1 MKTRLR
7 GKSFSLFWI
16 AAKVFRWSATHS
28 SALGFTPKISP
39 NLIMSLKLV
48 SRSALVDNMDSGI
61 QILTFWEIIL
71 SAGMARLL
79 KESGQPVAKSGFT
92 DMNTS

>member
-1 MKTRLR
+1 MNTRLR
-7 GKSFSLFWI
+7 GKSFSLSWI
-16 AAKVFRWSATHS
+16 AANVLRCPATHS
-28 SALGFTPKISP
+28 SALGLTPKISP
-39 NLIMSLKLV
+39 NLIISLKLV
-48 SRSALVDNMDSGI
+48 SKSAFVDSIDSGS
-61 QILTFWEIIL
+61 QMLTFCAIIL